1 MSGRLLIMAYKAYKE
16 HKERKGNE
24 AQIGNQS
31 IESLTKKGA
40 ALESVEISG
49 DNIGS
54 FEKVARKYNIGFA
67 LQKDTS
73 VNPPNWIVFFKAQ
86 DSKAFDSAFKEYSR
100 EILKHKTPKPSMLKK
115 LDKFK
120 EIAASVA
127 TPAYVLR

>member
-1 MSGRLLIMAYKAYKE
+1 MAYKAYCDKRNNP
-16 HKERKGNE
+16 KQK
-24 AQIGNQS
+24 IGKQS

-49 DNIGS
+49 ENIGS
-54 FEKVARKYNIGFA
+54 FSKVARKYNIGFA

-100 EILKHKTPKPSMLKK
+100 EVLKHKSPKPSLLAK
-115 LDKFK
+115 LEKFK
-120 EIAASVA
+120 EIISLSDAPVKDRSRGEIS
-127 TPAYVLR
+127 L